1 MAKLKVTLKRSKA
14 GVNIRDKKILE
25 TFGLTKI
32 GKSKIFEDT
41 PSVRGALRKIAYMF
55 NVEEVK

>member
-1 MAKLKVTLKRSKA
+1 MSKLKVTLKRSKA

-25 TFGLTKI
+25 TFGLRKI
-32 GKSKIFEDT
+32 GKSKMFEDT

-55 NVEEVK
+55 EVEEVK